1 MIPMRIFL
9 MLINSNFEDYPGW
22 MKIAL
27 EDIVNKYTEQSDS
40 YNRLKKVI
48 LLNE

>member
-1 MIPMRIFL
+1 MIPLKIFL
-9 MLINSNFEDYPGW
+9 QLINSQFEDYPGW

-27 EDIVNKYTEQSDS
+27 EDIVNKYTEQS

-48 LLNE
+48 LLNEQI